1 MRGIR
6 WVFALLLCWQVC
18 AASPSDALQQVERAL
33 QSAQQA
39 KPSDRKVLLQQAERA
54 LASLP
59 HAAQEPLKTLIA
71 NEQIADA
78 LRTARAY
85 RATLQTSPNPTAHPS
100 QVKAQLE
107 AIFAEPDMQIPPKSL
122 GERLNEAFVNMFT
135 ALIRWLQRLFGGV
148 GGSALTGLAPFLQGV
163 VIVVLVLT
171 LALAASY
178 ILGRIRWGRRA
189 PLSPPSLEDAF
200 QDARSLT
207 ALEWRELA
215 RRLASEQQLPLA
227 LRAYYLGLLR
237 LLHEARL
244 LDYDPALTNWEHLQR
259 LRLPPT
265 PLLMPSTAPMP
276 DLELRQEAYRLLR
289 PLTLQFDAVWYG
301 GATPHENALHA
312 CETAFETLLK
322 RVQPHAVPA

>member
-1 MRGIR
+1 MRRIR
-6 WVFALLLCWQVC
+6 WALAILLCWSVC
-18 AASPSDALQQVERAL
+18 GASPLDAVQRVERAL
-33 QSAQQA
+33 QSAQRA
-39 KPSDRKVLLQQAERA
+39 KPSDRAALLQQAERA
-54 LASLP
+54 LSALP
-59 HAAQEPLKTLIA
+59 PAAQEPLKTLIA

-78 LRTARAY
+78 LRTLRAY
-85 RATLQTSPNPTAHPS
+85 RATIAPASTARPS
-100 QVKAQLE
+100 EVKAQLD

-122 GERLNEAFVNMFT
+122 GERLSEAFVNMLD
-135 ALIRWLQRLFGGV
+135 ALIRWVQRLFGGL
-148 GGSALTGLAPFLQGV
+148 GGGPLTGLTPLIQGV

-178 ILGRIRWGRRA
+178 ILGRIHWGRRA
-189 PLSPPSLEDAF
+189 PLSPPALEDAF

-215 RRLASEQQLPLA
+215 RRLASQQQLPLA

-244 LDYDPALTNWEHLQR
+244 LEYDPALTNWEHLQR
-259 LRLPPT
+259 LRLPPLT
-265 PLLMPSTAPMP
+265 LLTPSTAPLP
-276 DLELRQEAYRLLR
+276 DLELRQEAHRLLR

-301 GATPHENALHA
+301 GATPPDNALHA
-312 CETAFETLLK
+312 CETAFESLLK